1 MMKELEIDDISV
13 ADGDV
18 ITLWIEAC
26 VGEELQISHKA
37 YTYECHGESYWE
49 KHTPEIIIK

>member
-26 VGEELQISHKA
+26 VGEELQVSHKA
-37 YTYECHGESYWE
+37 YTYECHGDSYWE